1 MMTNFTDVLR
11 VSPMNLNF
19 QQNITNTSGTEFFFI
34 NTAYLD
40 AYIQLLDG
48 IRQHRGLLVLTGEA
62 GVGKTSLLRKLVNES
77 PAKIKF
83 VYCYTTNLDFDNLLA
98 VIGDQ
103 LGLMTQEGEFSNR
116 LEALKHCLDDYFTRG
131 IDIAFLIDD
140 AHHLNENALNGL
152 LDLSPFEFEGK
163 RTVQLV
169 LSGTPVL
176 EEILTQMQVFHTS
189 LAGAVHVRLEPLRTE
204 EVAAFISRQVQNAD
218 GPAVDSLFPL
228 PVIARIN
235 NYTGGIPR
243 LINMLCERALLLTQ
257 IKGQT
262 TVSIATIDEAAGEL
276 ILKEKEIAASPVTD
290 FFSLETTQTG
300 NAMQVARMEQ
310 LLAWNENLPNEE
322 TQTLV
327 VGPLAMEHPEEYP
340 SSTVQWDNRE
350 SGKKRSNLLNST
362 GLQIILLALLALLAG
377 LFGGMGS
384 VYWYQRTTAEVK
396 PQLPASMPADM
407 TTGGPAP
414 IDKLESPA
422 TARLAPASS
431 PTNSEISA
439 NPEASSSGKPLE
451 TSPTPTVVAET
462 VPPAA
467 PIESPSAAPSP
478 TTVKSVEAPLVSS
491 YLMNGNLWLERGD
504 IASARLFYQEAANA
518 GSVQALV
525 AVGKTYDPV
534 ILNQLGIRG
543 FRPDPVKAA
552 EWYLKGNKAGDSE
565 SAERLN
571 ELRRWLS
578 NSPALEES
586 EANILRQLLR

>member
-11 VSPMNLNF
+11 VNPMNLNF
-19 QQNITNTSGTEFFFI
+19 QQNIANTTGTEFFFI

-77 PAKIKF
+77 PANIKF
-83 VYCYTTNLDFDNLLA
+83 VYCYNTNLDFENLLA

-103 LGLMTQEGEFSNR
+103 LGAMAQEGEFSNR
-116 LEALKHCLDDYFTRG
+116 LEALNHCLNNYFTRE

-152 LDLSPFEFEGK
+152 LGLSPFEFEGR
-163 RTVQLV
+163 RTIQLV

-176 EEILTQMQVFHTS
+176 EEILTQMRVFHAS

-204 EVAAFISRQVQNAD
+204 EVAAFISRKVQNAD

-243 LINMLCERALLLTQ
+243 LINMLCERALLLSQ
-257 IKGQT
+257 VKGQT
-262 TVSIATIDEAAGEL
+262 TVSIATVDEAASEL
-276 ILKEKEIAASPVTD
+276 ILKDKEIAASPVTD
-290 FFSLETTQTG
+290 FFSLEMTQTG

-310 LLAWNENLPNEE
+310 LLARSENLSNEE

-327 VGPLAMEHPEEYP
+327 VGPLAMEQPEEYP
-340 SSTVQWDNRE
+340 PSVVQWNDRE
-350 SGKKRSNLLNST
+350 SGKKRSS
-362 GLQIILLALLALLAG
+362 GLQIVLLVLLALLAG
-377 LFGGMGS
+377 LLGGMGS
-384 VYWYQRTTAEVK
+384 IYWHQRNTAEVN
-396 PQLPASMPADM
+396 PRIPASTPADM

-414 IDKLESPA
+414 IDKLEPPA
-422 TARLAPASS
+422 TAPLALAPS
-431 PTNSEISA
+431 PTSSEISA
-439 NPEASSSGKPLE
+439 NPEASSPAKPLE
-451 TSPTPTVVAET
+451 SSAATARVAET
-462 VPPAA
+462 TPLTA
-467 PIESPSAAPSP
+467 PIELPSAAPP
-478 TTVKSVEAPLVSS
+478 ATTVKPAEAPLVSS

-518 GSVQALV
+518 GSVPAMV

-552 EWYLKGNKAGDSE
+552 EWYLKANKAGDSE

-578 NSPALEES
+578 DSPALEES
-586 EANILRQLLR
+586 EANTLRQLLR